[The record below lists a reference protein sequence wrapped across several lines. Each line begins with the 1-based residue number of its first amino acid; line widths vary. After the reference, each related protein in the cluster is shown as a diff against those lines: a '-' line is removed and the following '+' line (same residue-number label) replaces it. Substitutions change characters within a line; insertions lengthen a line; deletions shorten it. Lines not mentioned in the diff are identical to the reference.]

1 MKKQRIKNVISCIL
15 NQSHLKMKF
24 TLLFLFLSLAQVSA
38 YNSYGQNNKVTLNE
52 EQVTL
57 SQVLQQI
64 ENQTDFLFFY
74 NSKELNVN
82 QKVSLNVEGLQVV
95 EVLSQFL
102 TDLDISYHILGSQI
116 VLKKSEAETIPNSS
130 VKKQQL
136 EVTGKIIDATGMPM
150 VGVTIIVEGTS
161 KGTISDFDGGFTV
174 AIEKVGQVLVFSSLG
189 YKTER
194 ITVGDDLT
202 INLEMQEDLSQLDE
216 VVIVGY
222 GQQKREEVTGAVSSI
237 DTKEV
242 VQAATGSVGF
252 DRALGGLVKGVQ
264 VSQSS
269 GRPGS
274 PVNLNIR
281 GITSPLSSGSNQ
293 PLIVIDG
300 FPFNSDNGN
309 LGGGNPLLTLNPNDI
324 KSFNVLKD
332 VAATSIYGSRGAN
345 GVIIIE
351 TNKGK
356 RNQDAKVNLSY
367 STTLAQPISTVD
379 VLNAKE
385 YRQFYDTLIGNTVNA
400 MNAGQM
406 DPFFAFDL
414 ANIGNVDIDFSTFQV
429 NYDGLREDYF
439 GDADTDW
446 SKEVY
451 RSLAVTK
458 QANLGVSGGSDK
470 TNYNL
475 SLAFID
481 QEGLTQYDGIKQYT
495 FSTSLDTDVNNYV
508 KIGGAVNF
516 SHAEETSGEEDVFGQ
531 YTINS
536 SIAKA
541 RPDLPVYDDNGQ
553 LVGQADFANGF
564 ETFEPN
570 PLMRLQNKTNN
581 KNYNFIGNTYI
592 EIEPIKDLKL
602 KVDVNAAIF
611 YADDSSFIPKIA
623 QTDFVFFPN
632 QALLAESQTLSS
644 NLTTNLTANY
654 AFNFANHHF
663 TVLAGTAWE
672 RNNSDFNSAFY
683 VGFPDDDIL
692 INAGSAE
699 SVGSYSGYREEVGL
713 NSLLSRV
720 TYRYKNLYNAT
731 VNWRRDTSS
740 KFGPDNQSA
749 NFPSLSLGWNIMNEN
764 FLTEVEAID
773 NLKLRL
779 SAGRVGSTNL
789 PGYAYE
795 LFFESNSDDIY
806 NGNSA
811 VIPSDNFPNKGVAWE
826 ETSEY
831 NIGLDYGF
839 FNSRL
844 RGGIDVYN
852 RQTTGALVRTPVPH
866 ELGGLV
872 YTSNFIDMENKGVE
886 ISLGGDIIRSDNFTW
901 SANVN
906 WSLNR
911 NKLVKLDGANIN
923 SFLLDYFVEGEP
935 VGTIK
940 GYKVVKIFQSQDE
953 VDALNTASPNGLY
966 DQLSTS
972 AGDYMYEDINGD
984 GEITIEDRTVI
995 GDIQPDFFGGISN
1008 TFAYKNFSLTALMQ
1022 YSVGGER
1029 TWDNIPFGT
1038 LNLLGE
1044 NKYSEYG
1051 LNTWTPDNPDARY
1064 ARALYFDPSQSS
1076 RTSDKYLYD
1085 TSYLRLKSVQLSYS
1099 FDKTLLHNLGLDYA
1113 SIVLSGTN
1121 LFTWTKWPGM
1131 DPETFSERTD
1141 IASQT
1146 NSEDP
1151 YPLSKSFSLGVQLQ
1165 F

>member
-38 YNSYGQNNKVTLNE
+38 YNSYGQNNKVTLSEN
-52 EQVTL
+52 QVTL

-74 NSKELNVN
+74 NSKELDSN
-82 QKVSLNVEGLQVV
+82 QKVSLNVDNLQIVD
-95 EVLSQFL
+95 VLSQFL
-102 TDLDISYHILGSQI
+102 NDLNISYHILGNQI
-116 VLKKSEAETIPNSS
+116 VLKKSDPETAIN
-130 VKKQQL
+130 VLIKKQQL
-136 EVTGKIIDATGMPM
+136 EVTVTIIDATGMPM
-150 VGVTIIVEGTS
+150 VGVTVILEGTN
-161 KGTISDFDGGFTV
+161 KGTISDFYGKYKV
-174 AIEKVGQVLVFSSLG
+174 AIDAPGQVLVFSSLG

-194 ITVGDDLT
+194 VIIGEDLT
-202 INLEMQEDLSQLDE
+202 IDLEMDEDLSQLDE
-216 VVIVGY
+216 VVIIGY
-222 GQQKREEVTGAVSSI
+222 GQQKKENVTGAVSTI
-237 DTKEV
+237 DTKQV

-300 FPFNSDNGN
+300 FPFNSDNTN
-309 LGGGNPLLTLNPNDI
+309 LGAANPLLTLNPNDI

-367 STTLAQPISTVD
+367 STTLAQPINTVD

-385 YRQFYDTLIGNTVNA
+385 YRQFYDTLISNTVSA

-414 ANIGNVDIDFSTFQV
+414 ANIGNVDIDFNTFQV
-429 NYDGLREDYF
+429 SYDGLRDDYF
-439 GDADTDW
+439 GAADTDW
-446 SKEVY
+446 SNEVF
-451 RSLAVTK
+451 RSLAITK
-458 QANLGVSGGSDK
+458 QANIGVSGGSDK
-470 TNYNL
+470 SNYSL

-481 QEGLTQYDGIKQYT
+481 QEGLTRQDGIKQYT
-495 FSTSLDTDVNNYV
+495 FASSLDTDVNTYI
-508 KIGGAVNF
+508 KIGGALNF
-516 SHAEETSGEEDVFGQ
+516 SHSNTKSGEEDVFGQ
-531 YTINS
+531 YTVNS
-536 SIAKA
+536 SIARA
-541 RPDLPVYDDNGQ
+541 RPDLPVYDDNGE
-553 LVGQADFANGF
+553 LLGQADFANGF
-564 ETFEPN
+564 QTYEPN

-581 KNYNFIGNTYI
+581 KGYNFIGNTYL
-592 EIEPIKDLKL
+592 EVEPIKDLKI
-602 KVDVNAAIF
+602 KADINAAIF
-611 YADDSSFIPKIA
+611 YADNSSFIPKVA
-623 QTDFVFFPN
+623 QTDFVIFPN
-632 QALLAESQTLSS
+632 QSLLSETQTLSS
-644 NLTTNLTANY
+644 NLTTNLTADY
-654 AFNFANHHF
+654 AFNFSDHHF
-663 TVLAGTAWE
+663 TVLAGAAWE
-672 RNNSDFNSAFY
+672 RRNSDYSSMFY
-683 VGFPDDDIL
+683 VGFPDDDFL
-692 INAGSAE
+692 INGSSAE
-699 SVGSYSGYREEVGL
+699 SIGAYTDYRVETGL

-720 TYRYKNLYNAT
+720 TYRYSNLYNAT
-731 VNWRRDTSS
+731 INWRRDASS
-740 KFGPDNQSA
+740 KFGPQNKSA
-749 NFPSLSLGWNIMNEN
+749 NFPSLSLGWNMMNEN
-764 FLTEVEAID
+764 FLMDVEAI
-773 NLKLRL
+773 NTLKLRL

-789 PGYAYE
+789 PDYAYE
-795 LFFESNSDDIY
+795 LFLESNSDDIY

-811 VIPSDNFPNKGVAWE
+811 VVPSDDFPNKGVAWE

-831 NIGLDYGF
+831 NVGLDYEF

-852 RQTTGALVRTPVPH
+852 RKTEGALVNTPIPY
-866 ELGGLV
+866 ELGGLR
-872 YTSNFIDMENKGVE
+872 YTSNFIDIENKGVE
-886 ISLGGDIIRSDNFTW
+886 VSLGGDIVRNDNFTW

-911 NKLVKLDGANIN
+911 NKLVKLQGSNIN
-923 SFLLDYFVEGEP
+923 QFLLDYFIEGEP

-953 VDALNTASPNGLY
+953 VDALNAASPEGLY
-966 DQLSTS
+966 DQMSTS
-972 AGDYMYEDINGD
+972 AGDYMYEDLNGD
-984 GEITIEDRTVI
+984 GEISIEDRTVI
-995 GDIQPDFFGGISN
+995 GTIQPDFFGGISN
-1008 TFAYKNFSLTALMQ
+1008 TFTYKNFSMTALMQ

-1029 TWDNIPFGT
+1029 TWDNIPFGS

-1051 LNTWTPDNPDARY
+1051 LNTWTPDNPEARY

-1085 TSYLRLKSVQLSYS
+1085 TSYLRLKSVQLRYA
-1099 FDKTLLHNLGLDYA
+1099 FDKTVLNKLGFDHA
-1113 SIVLSGTN
+1113 SIVLSATN

-1131 DPETFSERTD
+1131 DPETFSERSD